1 MNEAISANSTSIN
14 TLTGDVA
21 ALKEIDHDAYKAADT
36 ALETSLKAYAD
47 QAETDAVNTA
57 NAYTDA
63 LANGAV
69 SANTTA
75 IAQAGEKI
83 TAIEGQI
90 ATFNSALEENEL
102 TIASALTDLDTRV
115 DSIEANS
122 IKSVTGQDYIIADT
136 ADGVITV
143 KADLGSVAN
152 GETGLALASDVKE
165 YVDSTWE

>member
-36 ALETSLKAYAD
+36 TLETSLKAYAD

-115 DSIEANS
+115 DSLEANS
-122 IKSVTGQDYIIADT
+122 IKSITGQDYIIADT
-136 ADGVITV
+136 ADGAVTV